1 MALDLII
8 HNGQLG
14 VTYLVSSEN
23 EISNIDVV
31 KMILGILDAPD
42 RLIEYVSDRPGHDSR
57 YALNPKKIRKELGW
71 FPKNNF
77 EDALKRTIT
86 HYQENVHK
94 YTRVI
99 HQ

>member
-31 KMILGILDAPD
+31 NMILGILDAPD
-42 RLIEYVSDRPGHDSR
+42 RLIQYVSDRPGHDSR

-71 FPKNNF
+71 SPGNNF
-77 EDALKRTIT
+77 EDALKKTIQ
-86 HYQENVHK
+86 HYQKNICK
-94 YTRVI
+94 YTRI
-99 HQ
+99 NLA